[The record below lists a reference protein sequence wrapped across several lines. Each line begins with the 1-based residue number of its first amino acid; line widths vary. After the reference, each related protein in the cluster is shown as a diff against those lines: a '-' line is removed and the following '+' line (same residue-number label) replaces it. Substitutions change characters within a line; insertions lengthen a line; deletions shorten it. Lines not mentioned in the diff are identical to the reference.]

1 MKLDFISRINGFMQT
16 YSFNQESSTQVLP
29 CLSPLPPEVIGDKSG
44 NFIERFS
51 FILAGSYHQPLNHID
66 VAKSLSMSHRHL
78 HRKLRVAFG
87 MNFSQILCRFRL
99 NKALALF
106 EQELQIAQIC
116 EKVGF
121 SSSSYFTK
129 CFRREFG
136 VSPKQYQLQ
145 LNAAIYPTELNLL
158 SKAS

>member
-1 MKLDFISRINGFMQT
+1 MDFMQT
-16 YSFNQESSTQVLP
+16 YSFNQESRTQALP
-29 CLSPLPPEVIGDKSG
+29 CLPPLPPEVIGDKGG
-44 NFIERFS
+44 NFTERFS
-51 FILAGSYHQPLNHID
+51 FILAGNYHQPLNHVD

-87 MNFSQILCRFRL
+87 MNFSQVLCRFRL

-106 EQELQIAQIC
+106 ERELQIVQIC
-116 EKVGF
+116 EQVGF

-145 LNAAIYPTELNLL
+145 LNTSIYCTELKSL
-158 SKAS
+158 SKVS